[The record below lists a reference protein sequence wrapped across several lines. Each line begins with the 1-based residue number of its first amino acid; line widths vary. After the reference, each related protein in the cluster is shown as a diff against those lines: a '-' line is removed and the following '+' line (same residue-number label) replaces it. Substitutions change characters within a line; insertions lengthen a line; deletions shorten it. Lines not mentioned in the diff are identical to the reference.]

1 MPTRL
6 PSRAALDVAR
16 IRAITLDLDDT
27 LWPVWPT
34 IERAEGALAGWLATH
49 APATAAM
56 FGDAQ
61 ALRAV
66 RAQVEAQRP
75 DLRHDLSG
83 LRRESI
89 RLALT
94 QAGDDPLLARPA
106 FDFFFAERQR
116 VDLFDDALAALD
128 FLAARYPVVA
138 VSNGNA
144 DVHRIGIGRY
154 FKASLSATQVGIAK
168 PDARIFHAGAQ
179 AAGAAPGEVLHVG
192 DDPHLDGT
200 GALAAGMQMAWINR
214 AGAPWPQDD
223 ARRPHA
229 VVRDLKAL
237 CGLLQ

>member
-1 MPTRL
+1 MC
-6 PSRAALDVAR
+6 
-16 IRAITLDLDDT
+16 IRD
-27 LWPVWPT
+27 
-34 IERAEGALAGWLATH
+34 
-49 APATAAM
+49 
-56 FGDAQ
+56 
-61 ALRAV
+61 
-66 RAQVEAQRP
+66 
-75 DLRHDLSG
+75 S
-83 LRRESI
+83 
-89 RLALT
+89 
-94 QAGDDPLLARPA
+94 ARPA